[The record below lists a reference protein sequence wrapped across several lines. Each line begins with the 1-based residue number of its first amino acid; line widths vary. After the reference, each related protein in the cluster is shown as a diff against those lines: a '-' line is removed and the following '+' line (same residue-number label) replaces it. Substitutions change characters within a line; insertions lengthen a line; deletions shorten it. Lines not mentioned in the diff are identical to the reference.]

1 MIGRVDP
8 KHKDNPDYVY
18 LIGSDK
24 LSSDLHKISEY
35 TNATYTRLTIDY
47 KYNDPN
53 DPDRIYYR
61 SDHYNFAKH
70 GIPII
75 FYFNGIHEDY
85 HKPSDE
91 VSKINFEMLAK
102 RARLVFFT
110 AWDIA
115 NRDKAP
121 VVDVKNDF
129 PADR

>member
-1 MIGRVDP
+1 VDP

-35 TNATYTRLTIDY
+35 TNATYSRLTIDY

-53 DPDRIYYR
+53 DPERIYYR

-75 FYFNGIHEDY
+75 FYFNGVHEDY
-85 HKPSDE
+85 HKPGDE

-102 RARLVFFT
+102 RTRLVFFT